1 MNVLQLD
8 FRPAKVSWQSVAR
21 AVNARTP
28 KPYTPQ
34 YIRDVAV
41 GYRTNNQLTK
51 LLGSLGVFSAMQKC
65 KEAV

>member
-8 FRPAKVSWQSVAR
+8 FRPAKVSWQSVAKV
-21 AVNARTP
+21 VNARAS

-41 GYRTNNQLTK
+41 GYRTNNQLTE
-51 LLGSLGVFSAMQKC
+51 LLSSLGVFSAMQKC